1 MKRFILSL
9 REKITSRRRSGRVG
23 FALLL
28 ALLSALSYGTSLPK
42 LGIYWD
48 DWAFVWTRLAVG
60 YAGLLRHFSF
70 SRPLAGQLHNL
81 AILLTGGDPI
91 RIQLY
96 VQLMRICCTLVFAA
110 LLRTLWPG
118 SWIVPFAAL
127 LFFSYPGFT
136 MIPIGINFGFSYLLM
151 AMLFVSLLLSIR
163 ALRGEGRVWTGMA
176 AAMLLSAVNLFASEY
191 FFLLELIRPVLFW
204 VALSEDRADRGW
216 ASERRGRFVRV
227 FRAWL
232 PYAAV
237 FGMGL
242 IYRLFFNRT
251 QTLHYEFNLV
261 ARFGIDPIAAVLSY
275 FGSIAADL
283 GKVSVAAWAE
293 VFQFPDPAAVGERTA
308 LIYWLTVAGSA
319 LATGA
324 FFGLA
329 LRPNRGERK
338 SEKRSVS
345 AALTA
350 IAVGLA
356 LLLLGGQPFWLT
368 GSHLSLIFPNSRFTL
383 PFLPGM
389 ALALAGVAGL
399 IYALGLRRTRIGG
412 ALGLLFAAAVFGLAT
427 GFHFLNA
434 AEYRRDWT
442 LTKDFFRQLSWRI
455 PALAPNTT
463 IVTNTLPI
471 RFSTD
476 NSLTAPLNWIYADTA
491 LPEPG
496 RMGYMMYT
504 NTKRSR
510 TLSDFAPG
518 KRIEQEYLTARF
530 VGNTSDTV
538 SVYYRAPG
546 CVRVLDPEIDIFN
559 QTVGEIDRAG
569 ALLTN
574 GARILPEAETK
585 TLDPTI
591 FGAEPA
597 AESWCWYYERADLA
611 RQRQDWAAV
620 AELGDAA
627 FAGSDYPNDPIERFP
642 FIEGYAMQGRWGD
655 AAAQSAAALAV
666 TPVMNDPLCALWARI
681 ERNAE
686 ASDAAGASFAAARAA
701 LDCGF
706 LEGTGDDEIGN

>member
-9 REKITSRRRSGRVG
+9 REKITSRPRSGSVG

-28 ALLSALSYGTSLPK
+28 ALLSALSYGTSILK
-42 LGIYWD
+42 SGIYWD
-48 DWAFVWTRLAVG
+48 DWAFIWTRLAVG

-96 VQLMRICCTLVFAA
+96 AQLMRICCTLVFAA
-110 LLRTLWPG
+110 LLRTLWTG

-136 MIPIGINFGFSYLLM
+136 MLPIGINFGFSYLLM
-151 AMLFVSLLLSIR
+151 AMLFVSQLLSIR
-163 ALRGEGRVWTGMA
+163 ALRGEGRGWIGTA
-176 AAMLLSAVNLFASEY
+176 AALLLSAVNLFASEY

-204 VALSEDRADRGW
+204 IALSEVRADRSRV
-216 ASERRGRFVRV
+216 SERRERFARV
-227 FRAWL
+227 LRAWL

-237 FGMGL
+237 FGMAL

-251 QTLHYEFNLV
+251 QTLHYEFDLV
-261 ARFGIDPIAAVLSY
+261 AQFRVDPIAAVLSY
-275 FGSIAADL
+275 FGSIFADL
-283 GKVSVAAWAE
+283 AKVAGAAWAE
-293 VFQFPDPAAVGERTA
+293 VFQFPDPAVVGERTA
-308 LIYWLTVAGSA
+308 LIYWLTVVGST

-324 FFGLA
+324 FFALA
-329 LRPNRGERK
+329 LRGERR

-345 AALTA
+345 MALAA

-389 ALALAGVAGL
+389 ALALGGAAVL
-399 IYALGLRRTRIGG
+399 TDALGLRRTRIGG

-434 AEYRRDWT
+434 VEYRRDWT

-476 NSLTAPLNWIYADTA
+476 NSLTAPLNWIYADPA
-491 LPEPG
+491 LSEPG

-504 NTKRSR
+504 NTKRTR

-530 VGNTSDTV
+530 AGNTSDTV

-546 CVRVLDPEIDIFN
+546 CVRVLDPEVDIFN
-559 QTVGEIDRAG
+559 QTVGEIDRTA

-574 GARILPEAETK
+574 EARILTEAEAK

-597 AESWCWYYERADLA
+597 VKGWCWYYERADLA
-611 RQRQDWAAV
+611 RQRRDWAAV

-642 FIEGYAMQGRWGD
+642 FIEGYAMQGRWDD

-686 ASDAAGASFAAARAA
+686 ASDAAGAAIAAARAG

-706 LEGTGDDEIGN
+706 LEGMGEDEIGN